1 MQYDHATGERPAAW
15 ETFVGYL
22 ITTVCFAP
30 TAFVLARMEPTRWG
44 SVILCVSCL
53 VLPVLI
59 LRLQQLAAVH
69 GG

>member
-1 MQYDHATGERPAAW
+1 M
-15 ETFVGYL
+15 GYL